1 MKRRLL
7 SFMAALTM
15 IMPLMSVS
23 VYAGVWELHDPDWGT
38 SYSTDPEY
46 VYSGRRSAHLGFGD
60 VDVTGWWTLSGT
72 SASFGVEKNNSP
84 ETSYRQYTL
93 SFYFKCH
100 AGTEANQYLEIA
112 FGGAGWN
119 GEAGLGWADSIVIEG
134 NDFNA
139 GTKVGLAENRFKA
152 ELKDA
157 GNGWKRLEYTPIVT
171 EPGVNLFAVKAGTKT
186 NMYIDDISIKDE
198 TGKELVKNGGFEIA
212 GERVDYEPKN
222 VLATA
227 ANANKMSISWRNPA
241 APALSKVSLYEITG
255 GENVLLNDDLS
266 TDADAICEYK
276 HENATAGVHVYKVVY
291 DFADGNKKE
300 VVVGKAAKDDKS
312 NTENIG
318 QWQIG
323 GSSENDNPPVYALY
337 DYEIAGNPSW
347 KPSIRVFSNQS
358 DSSATLQLDPTT
370 PLDTSK
376 TYRFSCK
383 VLGNKIKKS
392 KLYVGDEQG
401 EIAFLGNQEFNYT
414 DAWETKTADIQP
426 KGNEFGIRFMIE
438 NPTEDMWLHD
448 LALYELDGG
457 NPTGENL
464 LANFDSAESLA
475 RPNDI
480 AVTVEKNYDSG
491 SQLSWTPD
499 DNATIAIYEKD
510 GDKLNLRAYVPASL
524 GSVNIGGLE
533 NDKDIELVARTIKNG
548 VPSEGV
554 SVIAHPVPSVVF
566 SEYQIADENG
576 QKKVSVTVKNNEMG
590 DDYTAQL
597 ILAVYDGNMAL
608 RMVGT
613 DTATNIPQTAPT
625 ADPVTLEQSIAVG
638 SGETLRAYLWNSI
651 SGMTPLKPVETLIPA
666 Q

>member
-1 MKRRLL
+1 
-7 SFMAALTM
+7 M
-15 IMPLMSVS
+15 IMPLMTVS
-23 VYAGVWELHDPDWGT
+23 VHAGVWELHDPDWGT

-46 VYSGRRSAHLGFGD
+46 VYSGSRSEHLGFGD
-60 VDVTGWWTLSGT
+60 TSVNGWWTLSGT
-72 SASFGVEKNNSP
+72 SASFGVEKHDSGK
-84 ETSYRQYTL
+84 TYTL

-100 AGTEANQYLEIA
+100 EGTETNQYLEVA
-112 FGGAGWN
+112 FGGQGWD
-119 GEAGLGWADSIVIEG
+119 GYVGQGWADSIVIEG

-139 GTKVGLAENRFKA
+139 GTKEGIAAGGRFAKL
-152 ELKDA
+152 ELTDA

-198 TGKELVKNGGFEIA
+198 TGKELVKNGGFEIV

-241 APALSKVSLYEITG
+241 APALSKVSIYEVTG
-255 GENVLLNDDLS
+255 GKNELLSAALS

-300 VVVGKAAKDDKS
+300 VVVGKAAKADKS
-312 NTENIG
+312 NEENIG
-318 QWQIG
+318 QWQIC
-323 GSSENDNPPVYALY
+323 GSSENDNPPVYASY
-337 DYEIAGNPSW
+337 DYDIAGNPSW
-347 KPSIRVFSNQS
+347 KPSVRVFSNQS
-358 DSSATLQLDPTT
+358 DSSATLQLNPTT
-370 PLDTSK
+370 LLDTSK

-426 KGNEFGIRFMIE
+426 KGNEFGIRFTIE

-448 LALYELDGG
+448 LSLYVLDGG
-457 NPTGENL
+457 KTVGENL

-480 AVTVEKNYDSG
+480 NVSVEKNYDSG
-491 SQLSWTPD
+491 AKLAWEPD
-499 DNATIAIYEKD
+499 NDSAVAIYEKD

-554 SVIAHPVPSVVF
+554 SVTAHPIPAVVF
-566 SEYQIADENG
+566 GEYQVADDNG

-597 ILAVYDGNMAL
+597 ILAVYDGNMVL
-608 RMVGT
+608 RMMGT
-613 DTATNIPQTAPT
+613 DMAANIPQTDPT
-625 ADPVTLEQSIAVG
+625 AEPVTLEQSIAVG